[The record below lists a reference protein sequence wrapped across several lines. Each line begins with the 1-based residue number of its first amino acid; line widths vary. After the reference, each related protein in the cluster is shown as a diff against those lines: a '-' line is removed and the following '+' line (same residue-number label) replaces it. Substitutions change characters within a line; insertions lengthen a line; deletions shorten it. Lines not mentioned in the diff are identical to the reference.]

1 MLWPGASFCTGVALR
16 KMRSYVKYGMD
27 IKVSATDLARKLGDV
42 LGRIRYRGDSFV
54 VERNGEAVARVVPLV
69 ERPTAT
75 LGELLMAWGEAGP
88 ADPDFARDLAE
99 VDAADSSQEDP
110 WGS

>member
-1 MLWPGASFCTGVALR
+1 MCILR
-16 KMRSYVKYGMD
+16 RSVFSGMD
-27 IKVSATDLARKLGDV
+27 IRISATELARNVGDV
-42 LGRIRYRGDSFV
+42 LGRIRYRGESFL

-75 LGELLMAWGEAGP
+75 LREVAQAWAAAGSP
-88 ADPDFARDLAE
+88 EPGFARDLE
-99 VDAADSSQEDP
+99 VVGAADRPPEDP

>member
-1 MLWPGASFCTGVALR
+1 MHILR
-16 KMRSYVKYGMD
+16 KSAFYSMD
-27 IKVSATDLARKLGDV
+27 IRISATELARNVGDV
-42 LGRIRYRGDSFV
+42 LGRIRYRGDSFL

-75 LGELLMAWGEAGP
+75 LGEVFDAWSSAGAP
-88 ADPDFARDLAE
+88 EPDFARDLEA
-99 VDAADSSQEDP
+99 VGSADRPPVDP